1 MDSLKKQ
8 RIESS
13 SITCVSKKVDR
24 FSFDGGM
31 TPKEGVKKS
40 DGEFNVRNDITSAF
54 SDENGARFRQLN
66 LVIELVPS
74 DEAIIIVPNYLCPVS
89 IVLHLI

>member
-13 SITCVSKKVDR
+13 SITCMSKKVDR

-31 TPKEGVKKS
+31 TPKEGV
-40 DGEFNVRNDITSAF
+40 
-54 SDENGARFRQLN
+54 N
-66 LVIELVPS
+66 LVLTRK
-74 DEAIIIVPNYLCPVS
+74 DR
-89 IVLHLI
+89 

>member
-31 TPKEGVKKS
+31 APKE
-40 DGEFNVRNDITSAF
+40 
-54 SDENGARFRQLN
+54 
-66 LVIELVPS
+66 ELIS
-74 DEAIIIVPNYLCPVS
+74 QTVS
-89 IVLHLI
+89 LTLEMT

>member
-31 TPKEGVKKS
+31 AP
-40 DGEFNVRNDITSAF
+40 R
-54 SDENGARFRQLN
+54 
-66 LVIELVPS
+66 ELISQTVSLTLEMTKRVPS
-74 DEAIIIVPNYLCPVS
+74 LMKTELDFGSSTLS
-89 IVLHLI
+89 

>member
-13 SITCVSKKVDR
+13 SITCMSKKVDR

-31 TPKEGVKKS
+31 TPKEGVNKS
-40 DGEFNVRNDITSAF
+40 DGEFNVRNDITNAF
-54 SDENGARFRQLN
+54 TDENGARFRQLN
-66 LVIELVPS
+66 LVIELIPS
-74 DEAIIIVPNYLCPVS
+74 DEGPLLPFRNIRVRYLSCSV
-89 IVLHLI
+89 

>member
-31 TPKEGVKKS
+31 
-40 DGEFNVRNDITSAF
+40 
-54 SDENGARFRQLN
+54 ARRR
-66 LVIELVPS
+66 ELIS
-74 DEAIIIVPNYLCPVS
+74 QTVS
-89 IVLHLI
+89 LTLEMT

>member
-31 TPKEGVKKS
+31 APKEGVNKS
-40 DGEFNVRNDITSAF
+40 DGCLLYTS
-54 SDENGARFRQLN
+54 
-66 LVIELVPS
+66 PS
-74 DEAIIIVPNYLCPVS
+74 PRDCS
-89 IVLHLI
+89 

>member
-40 DGEFNVRNDITSAF
+40 DRRSMGASLSAA
-54 SDENGARFRQLN
+54 DQLLYLARSFLAS
-66 LVIELVPS
+66 EK
-74 DEAIIIVPNYLCPVS
+74 
-89 IVLHLI
+89 